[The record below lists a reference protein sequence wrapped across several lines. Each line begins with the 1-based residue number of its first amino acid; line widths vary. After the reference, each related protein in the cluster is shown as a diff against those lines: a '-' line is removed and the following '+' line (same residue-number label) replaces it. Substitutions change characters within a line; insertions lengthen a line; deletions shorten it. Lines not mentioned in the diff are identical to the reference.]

1 MRETKSTQLNSPLFN
16 KSWSKYWNLWQK
28 VNNDIWTFG
37 IKVSQCREW
46 IGNPKWKLNKYLI
59 TTRCVQ
65 MSGLLWC
72 LYMHSCYLVWLVH
85 DWYKRNWRP
94 WQVNFCRTSL
104 LYMTLSSSE
113 EKTQPSRLLLSKV
126 TTHFFGVQIL
136 SFLIHYKS
144 TMAYIIYYHNFKTDI
159 VFEAQIKLRVEM
171 ITSWKSSGP
180 SWKCRK
186 W

>member
-46 IGNPKWKLNKYLI
+46 IGNPKWKFDKYLI

-85 DWYKRNWRP
+85 DWYRRNWRP
-94 WQVNFCRTSL
+94 WQVHFCRTSL
-104 LYMTLSSSE
+104 IWHWVPVKKKHSHPDFSSQ
-113 EKTQPSRLLLSKV
+113 KCQHIFL
-126 TTHFFGVQIL
+126 GVQIL
-136 SFLIHYKS
+136 SFLIHHKS